1 MSVRRLNADLLARGR
16 GGGGGSAA
24 AGRPDDVGEGVVDPR
39 VGGAGDGDHGG
50 EARRVASLE
59 CNLTGKNECVFPYY
73 IKSSSVIVNST
84 GASIFIRY
92 NREGFFAIKRPNNFS
107 KFVVL

>member
-1 MSVRRLNADLLARGR
+1 VPVRRLNADLLARGR

-59 CNLTGKNECVFPYY
+59 CNLTGK
-73 IKSSSVIVNST
+73 K
-84 GASIFIRY
+84 
-92 NREGFFAIKRPNNFS
+92 
-107 KFVVL
+107 